1 MRILILGAGAIGG
14 YYGGRLAAAGRDV
27 SFLVRPARA
36 KTLAEKD
43 LAIASPNGDVT
54 VRAKTVT
61 RDGLA
66 AGYDLVVLSCK
77 AYDLP
82 DAIEAVRPAV
92 GPDTTILPLLN
103 GLAHLETLDAAFGAG
118 KVIGGCAHISVTLAK
133 DKTIRHFA
141 KLDSL
146 TFGERA
152 GGTSP
157 RCEAIAKAFAGTGF
171 KSVPSDAVMQVM
183 WEKFSLITAAS
194 GLTGA
199 MRAPIGAI
207 VATRDGLRLSR
218 EMIAECEAVAAA
230 AGVPVRAQAHI
241 WRPACS
247 PRPGRRSRLRCCATS
262 KAARR
267 SSASTC
273 RATCSAAPKRSACR
287 RRCSS
292 WPIATSRPI
301 ATGERRDDAA
311 DQCDAVALRPQGA
324 HRAR

>member
-230 AGVPVRAQAHI
+230 AGVPVRAQAHN
-241 WRPACS
+241 
-247 PRPGRRSRLRCCATS
+247 LATS
-262 KAARR
+262 LLTAAGSPFTASMLRDIEGGAEIECEHLQGDMLRR
-267 SSASTC
+267 AEALGVPTPLLVMAYC
-273 RATCSAAPKRSACR
+273 HLQAYRNRRA
-287 RRCSS
+287 
-292 WPIATSRPI
+292 
-301 ATGERRDDAA
+301 
-311 DQCDAVALRPQGA
+311 QG
-324 HRAR
+324 

>member
-230 AGVPVRAQAHI
+230 AGVPVRAQAHT
-241 WRPACS
+241 
-247 PRPGRRSRLRCCATS
+247 LATS
-262 KAARR
+262 LLTAAGSPFTASMLRDIEGGAEIECEHLQGDMLRR
-267 SSASTC
+267 AEALGVPTPLLVMAYC
-273 RATCSAAPKRSACR
+273 HLQAYRNRRA
-287 RRCSS
+287 
-292 WPIATSRPI
+292 
-301 ATGERRDDAA
+301 
-311 DQCDAVALRPQGA
+311 QG
-324 HRAR
+324 